1 MSTLVH
7 RSDLWA
13 VTCTSA
19 DDGHRFQAAV
29 FTCRDAA
36 EDYRDS
42 MNQESKPAV
51 VPAELW
57 MDEFGR
63 FYKLQSTPVPV
74 DLHLLRKQAL
84 AKLSNAERRA
94 LGLPEGI
101 GQ

>member
-1 MSTLVH
+1 MSTLIH

-13 VTCTSA
+13 VTCTSK
-19 DDGHRFQAAV
+19 DDGRRFQAAV

-36 EDYRDS
+36 EDYGLS
-42 MNQESKPAV
+42 MDPKSEPSV

-94 LGLPEGI
+94 LGLPEGN
-101 GQ
+101 GP